1 MSMFDKVTEIVQKAQ
16 TCQVGVFK
24 IDGKI
29 RSLFHPSKQFDSM
42 NRDYGRYLV
51 GVYDKNATVK
61 MIMEDI
67 KS

>member
-1 MSMFDKVTEIVQKAQ
+1 MSMFEKVTDIVKKAQ
-16 TCQVGVFK
+16 SCKVGVFK

-29 RSLFHPSKQFDSM
+29 RSLHYPSKQFESM
-42 NRDYGRYLV
+42 MTDYSRYLV

-67 KS
+67 EA

>member
-1 MSMFDKVTEIVQKAQ
+1 MFEKVTEIVQKAQ
-16 TCQVGVFK
+16 TCKVGVFK

-29 RSLFHPSKQFDSM
+29 RSLHYPSKQFESM

-51 GVYDKNATVK
+51 GVYDKTATVK

-67 KS
+67 EA